1 MTASTCLNRLTF
13 TGRVDAVFIY
23 IINIGP
29 SEQKTVMLVFALVIT
44 FSLFQKYLRRFYG
57 FQEVDPAG
65 RRKRSLSSKLKDMQS
80 FFGLNQTGNLDS
92 YTLAVMQTPRCGVPD
107 VHDYVHSQG
116 NRWTKNVLTYSVG
129 RYTSDLPASTVDS
142 LIASALDMWAK
153 VSPLRFIRSFSQQ
166 ADIMVEFGSNEH
178 GDSFPFD
185 GPKGTLAHA
194 FDPGEGIGG
203 DVHFDEDELWTAG
216 FNSSA
221 SDCQTEGTS
230 HQSQAGFD
238 SYLEKFVGEMW
249 DVGENGV
256 LLQGVFDNDR
266 VLPVTCLSPTPGFNL
281 YLVAAHEFGH
291 ALGLRHSQNPESLM
305 YPTYRARKTHNLL
318 SSEDIM
324 NINVIYE
331 PSIKRP
337 YYYPRLSWSYPFK
350 PWYAGSYFPMAVKEK
365 CSPGLSF
372 DSVTTLGEAIFFF
385 KGGYLWI
392 KHNNKNDVKEG
403 PIYNFMPKISSK
415 IDAAYW
421 LPQRSAAYLI
431 SGTDT
436 DSSARSSYW
445 TVKGSQ
451 VKGRDKNI
459 SSFGFPAWVQQVDA
473 AAHIH
478 RTVHTLF
485 FTQHLYWK
493 YNEHRKAMEDSY
505 PRNISDDFP
514 GINKPISAAVY
525 KHGFLHLFL
534 GAEVCK
540 YDIK

>member
-1 MTASTCLNRLTF
+1 MNRSSL
-13 TGRVDAVFIY
+13 
-23 IINIGP
+23 
-29 SEQKTVMLVFALVIT
+29 IT

-116 NRWTKNVLTYSVG
+116 NRWTKNVLTY

-216 FNSSA
+216 FN
-221 SDCQTEGTS
+221 
-230 HQSQAGFD
+230 
-238 SYLEKFVGEMW
+238 
-249 DVGENGV
+249 
-256 LLQGVFDNDR
+256 
-266 VLPVTCLSPTPGFNL
+266 L

-324 NINVIYE
+324 NINVIYG
-331 PSIKRP
+331 I
-337 YYYPRLSWSYPFK
+337 YPFK

-436 DSSARSSYW
+436 DSSAR
-445 TVKGSQ
+445 
-451 VKGRDKNI
+451 GRDKNI

-540 YDIK
+540 YDIKRKKVVGVNKANSWLGC

>member
-1 MTASTCLNRLTF
+1 MGLSLGIAC
-13 TGRVDAVFIY
+13 AV
-23 IINIGP
+23 
-29 SEQKTVMLVFALVIT
+29 VLLVLPLIT

-166 ADIMVEFGSNEH
+166 ADIMVEFEH

-221 SDCQTEGTS
+221 SD
-230 HQSQAGFD
+230 F
-238 SYLEKFVGEMW
+238 
-249 DVGENGV
+249 
-256 LLQGVFDNDR
+256 
-266 VLPVTCLSPTPGFNL
+266 
-281 YLVAAHEFGH
+281 AAHEFGH

-324 NINVIYE
+324 NINVIY
-331 PSIKRP
+331 
-337 YYYPRLSWSYPFK
+337 
-350 PWYAGSYFPMAVKEK
+350 GM
-365 CSPGLSF
+365 
-372 DSVTTLGEAIFFF
+372 
-385 KGGYLWI
+385 
-392 KHNNKNDVKEG
+392 H
-403 PIYNFMPKISSK
+403 
-415 IDAAYW
+415 
-421 LPQRSAAYLI
+421 
-431 SGTDT
+431 
-436 DSSARSSYW
+436 
-445 TVKGSQ
+445 
-451 VKGRDKNI
+451 
-459 SSFGFPAWVQQVDA
+459 
-473 AAHIH
+473 
-478 RTVHTLF
+478 
-485 FTQHLYWK
+485 
-493 YNEHRKAMEDSY
+493 
-505 PRNISDDFP
+505 
-514 GINKPISAAVY
+514 
-525 KHGFLHLFL
+525 
-534 GAEVCK
+534 
-540 YDIK
+540 

>member
-1 MTASTCLNRLTF
+1 MELSFGIACAAGLLVLSCVSAPPPRFEGKRTAALRDGNPAPDLTL
-13 TGRVDAVFIY
+13 AA
-23 IINIGP
+23 N
-29 SEQKTVMLVFALVIT
+29 
-44 FSLFQKYLRRFYG
+44 YLRHFYG
-57 FQEVDPAG
+57 SREAVQTG

-80 FFGLNQTGNLDS
+80 FFGLDQSGVLDS
-92 YTLAVMQTPRCGVPD
+92 GTLAVMKTPRCGVPD
-107 VHDYVHSQG
+107 VQDYIHNQG
-116 NRWTKNVLTYSVG
+116 NRWTKNVITYSVG
-129 RYTSDLPASTVDS
+129 KYTSDLPTSTVDS
-142 LIASALDMWAK
+142 VIASALDLWAK
-153 VSPLRFIRSFSQQ
+153 VSSLRFTRSLSQQ

-178 GDSFPFD
+178 GDAFPFD

-216 FNSSA
+216 FNGSA
-221 SDCQTEGTS
+221 SECQTESTS
-230 HQSQAGFD
+230 HQ
-238 SYLEKFVGEMW
+238 
-249 DVGENGV
+249 
-256 LLQGVFDNDR
+256 R
-266 VLPVTCLSPTPGFNL
+266 FNL

-324 NINVIYE
+324 NINAIYE
-331 PSIKRP
+331 PGVKRP
-337 YYYPRLSWSYPFK
+337 HYYPRLGWSYPFK
-350 PWYAGSYFPMAVKEK
+350 PWYTASYFPMAVKDK

-372 DSVTTLGEAIFFF
+372 DSVTTVGEAIFFF

-403 PIYNFMPKISSK
+403 PISNFMPKISSK

-421 LPQRSAAYLI
+421 VSQRATAYLI
-431 SGTDT
+431 SG
-436 DSSARSSYW
+436 SSYW
-445 TVKGSQ
+445 TMKGSR
-451 VKGRDKNI
+451 VKGRDRNI
-459 SSFGFPAWVQQVDA
+459 RSFGFPAWVEQVDA
-473 AAHIH
+473 AVHLH

-493 YNEHRKAMEDSY
+493 YNEQQKVMEDSY

-525 KHGFLHLFL
+525 KQGFLHFFL
-534 GAEVCK
+534 GADVCK
-540 YDIK
+540 YDIKRKKVVGVSKANSWLGC